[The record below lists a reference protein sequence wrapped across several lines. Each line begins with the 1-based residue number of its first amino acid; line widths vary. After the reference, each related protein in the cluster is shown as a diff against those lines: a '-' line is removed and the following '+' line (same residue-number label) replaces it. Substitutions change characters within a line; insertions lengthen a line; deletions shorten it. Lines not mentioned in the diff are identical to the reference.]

1 MNNNKEKTIQKYRC
15 HYADKDVIIETI
27 YKDRQASFIKHSID
41 GIDIVKYHELNEKEI
56 LVPAH
61 KVYLDNGSVIV
72 PSGISENAIDG
83 ISDAVYKYLERH
95 LMSDKEDLLLLSAYI
110 MYTWLYDR
118 VSTAPYLWILGG
130 YGTAKSRIG
139 ELIGLLSFNS
149 TFLGTAITPANI
161 FRMQDEI
168 KGTLIMDEMDMDFS
182 DKRHPFVQ
190 ILNGGYKSNGVVY
203 RSESQ
208 KGKQFVPTPYSSFGP
223 KAVISREEPKDDS
236 LKSRSFLIRTYKVD
250 KHTLNKN
257 GIPLNIS
264 VKDRR
269 EAHELRNR
277 LLEYRFKYYREVPH
291 SVNMSFSD
299 SITPRAEQLI
309 SSMLSVLP
317 LSKHDELVKVLETHL
332 FESGATQQVK
342 EETYVKDAVRIL
354 MEGKKELP
362 VKILVK
368 DIVFQI
374 KLQFDE
380 VYESKE
386 IVAIAER
393 INLEISRLS
402 KGTIIIIRKLLNDEG
417 NVGNEAK

>member
-1 MNNNKEKTIQKYRC
+1 
-15 HYADKDVIIETI
+15 
-27 YKDRQASFIKHSID
+27 
-41 GIDIVKYHELNEKEI
+41 
-56 LVPAH
+56 
-61 KVYLDNGSVIV
+61 
-72 PSGISENAIDG
+72 
-83 ISDAVYKYLERH
+83 
-95 LMSDKEDLLLLSAYI
+95 
-110 MYTWLYDR
+110 MYTWLYDK
-118 VSTAPYLWILGG
+118 VSTAPYLWVLGG

-149 TFLGTAITPANI
+149 TFLGTAVTPANI

-168 KGTLIMDEMDMDFS
+168 RGTLIMDEMDMDFTDRKS
-182 DKRHPFVQ
+182 PFVQ

-208 KGKQFVPTPYSSFGP
+208 KGKQFMPTPYSSFGA

-264 VKDRR
+264 DTDRS
-269 EAHELRNR
+269 EAEGLRNR
-277 LLEYRFKYYREVPH
+277 LLEYRCKSYRKVPY

-309 SSMLSVLP
+309 SSMLSVIP
-317 LSKHDELVKVLETHL
+317 NTMFGELVKVLETHL
-332 FESGATQQVK
+332 FESGATQHVK

-362 VKILVK
+362 IKIFVK
-368 DIVFQI
+368 DIVCQI

-386 IVAIAER
+386 VVAIAER
-393 INLEISRLS
+393 INFEISRLA